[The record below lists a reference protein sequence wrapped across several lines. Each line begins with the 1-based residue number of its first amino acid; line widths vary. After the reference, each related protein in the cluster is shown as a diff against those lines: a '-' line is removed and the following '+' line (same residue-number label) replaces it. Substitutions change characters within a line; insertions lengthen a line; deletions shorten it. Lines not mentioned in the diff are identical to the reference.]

1 MNITTNR
8 KAHYEFS
15 ILQEFEAG
23 VVLIGNEVKSIR
35 KGDVTIGDSFI
46 YIRNGEVWAKNV
58 KVAKYKQSYS
68 GDTHDDNRDKKL
80 LLNRTEINKIEKL
93 ANATSQMHLA
103 LLSNPK
109 NAIEFKKE
117 LLEDNRKL
125 LEQDLE
131 KLISNRIESL
141 NKLEDKLTQTDLIY
155 FKRLEENKDKI
166 ISMMHTVIRNAYNV
180 SCIRIHGDYHLGQA
194 LWTGNDFVILDFE
207 GEPDKPHVYR
217 RSKFP
222 CLKDV
227 AGVIRSF
234 H

>member
-93 ANATSQMHLA
+93 LQDKGVTIVP
-103 LLSNPK
+103 LSIFTLNNK
-109 NAIEFKKE
+109 IKMKIAVVKGKKMYDKRE
-117 LLEDNRKL
+117 SIKKRDVER
-125 LEQDLE
+125 DL
-131 KLISNRIESL
+131 
-141 NKLEDKLTQTDLIY
+141 
-155 FKRLEENKDKI
+155 
-166 ISMMHTVIRNAYNV
+166 
-180 SCIRIHGDYHLGQA
+180 
-194 LWTGNDFVILDFE
+194 
-207 GEPDKPHVYR
+207 R
-217 RSKFP
+217 R
-222 CLKDV
+222 V
-227 AGVIRSF
+227 V
-234 H
+234 